1 MLTWIASFFR
11 PAEPANKP
19 ADIEAGFK
27 PKPLQTSTIASPTSR
42 THTVSAQA
50 PLPFASRT
58 VNFVYGVFALGRPT
72 VIWTNAK
79 YYFNSGSTY
88 LSGTLSGRSAR
99 GLGAPASS
107 SSRKSSS
114 EPEMV
119 ELPIHNP
126 RPTVA
131 TTSSQVSKYNTRL
144 SPTPL
149 PTPPVTPCPTGPY
162 YTITDFI
169 EYSPYK
175 LRVNPYY
182 QPLAAISEQWLDD
195 HQVHPSARKRAAFE
209 ACNFGL
215 LTAMCYPDADY
226 DRFRVLCDY
235 INTLFAYDD
244 LTDEGGLRK
253 DGDGTRKASDII
265 MNAIA
270 HPFTYETE
278 FRCGQV
284 FSSFWGRAIELGCS
298 PGTQRRFLEYT
309 DLYVQAVHE
318 QVLHRA
324 RDNILPLDEF
334 IRLRRDTGAL
344 KMCFAMGEFGL
355 NVDIPDVVF
364 ECPQIRIMEDCAN
377 DVVVLSN
384 DIYSYNIEQAQGD
397 TCNIIEAAMKERGL
411 DVQGAMDYA
420 GELVKGRIDLY
431 TATKAQLPSWGPK
444 VDADVQR
451 YLRVCEDWMTGGFHW
466 SLESKRYFGEQV
478 ASVKKTLCVEIL
490 PKEAPRGQIAIPDLD
505 RAS

>member
-79 YYFNSGSTY
+79 YYFNSGSSY

-226 DRFRVLCDY
+226 ERFREYLSHTPCVY
-235 INTLFAYDD
+235 EFA
-244 LTDEGGLRK
+244 
-253 DGDGTRKASDII
+253 
-265 MNAIA
+265 
-270 HPFTYETE
+270 
-278 FRCGQV
+278 
-284 FSSFWGRAIELGCS
+284 
-298 PGTQRRFLEYT
+298 
-309 DLYVQAVHE
+309 
-318 QVLHRA
+318 
-324 RDNILPLDEF
+324 
-334 IRLRRDTGAL
+334 
-344 KMCFAMGEFGL
+344 
-355 NVDIPDVVF
+355 
-364 ECPQIRIMEDCAN
+364 
-377 DVVVLSN
+377 
-384 DIYSYNIEQAQGD
+384 
-397 TCNIIEAAMKERGL
+397 
-411 DVQGAMDYA
+411 
-420 GELVKGRIDLY
+420 ELVL
-431 TATKAQLPSWGPK
+431 TSTP
-444 VDADVQR
+444 
-451 YLRVCEDWMTGGFHW
+451 CF
-466 SLESKRYFGEQV
+466 
-478 ASVKKTLCVEIL
+478 
-490 PKEAPRGQIAIPDLD
+490 
-505 RAS
+505 